1 MHSLAIVFCHYAAQP
16 KIFVMA
22 TLILKLTSTLL
33 QDHGKSPP
41 FRSGLLTSMPKQ
53 RALFLPNRK
62 STLKY
67 LQLHQLGGLNTAP
80 PGNDET
86 RPLQTPSSHSHPAC
100 SQGVGKETYIRLQL
114 WRRSQLEGICQF
126 LSQKG
131 LFSLMLCNSKFS
143 ESAAQYLYMEVSL
156 FSIPNCC
163 FFYFGSSEPRRFT

>member
-1 MHSLAIVFCHYAAQP
+1 MFFRRLRQKKESHALQAAECSNGHAFSRHRFLSLCCPTENLSNGYA
-16 KIFVMA
+16 
-22 TLILKLTSTLL
+22 

-86 RPLQTPSSHSHPAC
+86 RPLQTPLSHSHPAC

-114 WRRSQLEGICQF
+114 WRRSQLRCWKVSASFCRRRG
-126 LSQKG
+126 
-131 LFSLMLCNSKFS
+131 SL
-143 ESAAQYLYMEVSL
+143 V
-156 FSIPNCC
+156 
-163 FFYFGSSEPRRFT
+163 